1 MNEHLIHDAI
11 GEISEELIDPVAKL
25 RQKKRYPVIK
35 WAAVAACLCLVLSLP
50 LGLGSK
56 NGLKMENTTGS
67 PEMENE
73 NLFSGM
79 LDRVDG
85 AADVTVGAADVTV
98 GTAFRA
104 KVLEVQEKSL
114 LVTPLEGEKEL
125 LSSDKIYVSLG
136 KLAQVPEIRVGDIL
150 MIHYDGMIQETYP
163 AQINGTYAIDIV
175 K

>member
-56 NGLKMENTTGS
+56 NGLKMENTAGS

-73 NLFSGM
+73 NLFSGI
-79 LDRVDG
+79 LDRVD
-85 AADVTVGAADVTV
+85 GAADVTV

-125 LSSDKIYVSLG
+125 LSSDKIYISLG